1 MDNKKRLEDIL
12 KIRELRSNLDNLN
25 LTGAEK
31 EVLRRSFNYYENL
44 LNLDIVRTNL
54 NKEELDSMD
63 IKNDIEVVSVPVE
76 NSSNKYTE
84 YASVSESEVISIINK
99 LCNEL
104 DEKVTLTSLK
114 EYCNYLMQVK
124 LLQKSNQELYD
135 DIFNKS
141 K

>member
-1 MDNKKRLEDIL
+1 MNNKKRLEDIL
-12 KIRELRSNLDNLN
+12 KIRDLRSNLNNLN
-25 LTGAEK
+25 LTSEEK

-63 IKNDIEVVSVPVE
+63 IQNDIEVVNVPVE
-76 NSSNKYTE
+76 NNIDKYKE
-84 YASVSESEVISIINK
+84 YANVDETSVIDIVNK

-104 DEKVTLTSLK
+104 DERVALTSLK

-124 LLQKSNQELYD
+124 LMQKSNQGIYD
-135 DIFNKS
+135 EIFNKS